1 MSKREEYVSPDS
13 PKLLSDKVKRRQRL
27 ANREK
32 GRIGALSFPESF
44 TAMARPAD
52 HGHLRDTTATGT
64 VKAMERRSTG
74 KR

>member
-1 MSKREEYVSPDS
+1 MSPDS
-13 PKLLSDKVKRRQRL
+13 LKLLSDKVKRRQRL
-27 ANREK
+27 ANRGK

-64 VKAMERRSTG
+64 RRPWNGEVRG
-74 KR
+74 KGEGRQG